1 MKSYRAIA
9 FAIAGVCLPFAS
21 LSAHAADMKVLA
33 STAVKS
39 VLEEMGPQFEKA
51 TGNTISFTFGP
62 AAVLKAQIDKGAAF
76 DVAILTVPLINEL
89 VTAGKIDG
97 RSQAIVAQG
106 GLGVAMRAGTPKPD
120 VSTPEAFKKMLLN
133 AKSIGFNRQG
143 ASRAA
148 TEAIFAKLGIAGDIK
163 SKIKLL
169 QTGASEGVVNGEV
182 EVGLGPASDILAA
195 SGAEL
200 VGLFPKELEWYLV
213 LPAGVAVASKN
224 TSAAELLIDFLKS
237 PAGAAVLKS
246 KGMEPG

>member
-21 LSAHAADMKVLA
+21 LSAHAAEMKVLA
-33 STAVKS
+33 STAVKTT
-39 VLEEMGPQFEKA
+39 LQELGPQFEKE
-51 TGNTISFTFGP
+51 TGNNISFTFGP

-76 DVAILTVPLINEL
+76 DLAILTVPLINEL

-97 RSQAIVAQG
+97 RTQTVVARG
-106 GLGVAMRAGTPKPD
+106 GLGVAMRDGTPKPD

-148 TEAIFAKLGIAGDIK
+148 SEAIFAKLGIAGDIK

-169 QTGASEGVVNGEV
+169 QTTASEGVVKGEV
-182 EVGLGPASDILAA
+182 EVGLGPASEILAA

-200 VGLFPKELEWYLV
+200 VGLFPKELQWYLI
-213 LPAGVAVASKN
+213 LHAGVAVASKN

-246 KGMEPG
+246 KGMKPG